1 MTFSNMRLGTKLIS
15 AFVLVC
21 SIGAVVSGI
30 GIRNMAQINDEG
42 DKVYHLDLVGLS
54 LTQKANIDLLEAGRS
69 LSNAILASSAEQRA
83 GFLDRSEK
91 NLARARDALDKARP
105 LYWSEKGKA
114 VFAELDQSWR
124 DYAQAFKEMG
134 RIAAS

>member
-83 GFLDRSEK
+83 GFLTE
-91 NLARARDALDKARP
+91 ARKTSRGRGCARQ
-105 LYWSEKGKA
+105 SQTA
-114 VFAELDQSWR
+114 VLE
-124 DYAQAFKEMG
+124 
-134 RIAAS
+134 